1 MADGSNGGSMSEN
14 DLGSDLT
21 FLTRVVT
28 PAEVAAVTAVLTAA
42 LAEHAADRAVRSR
55 RGPSAWE
62 RSQRP
67 LRAPLAPGYGAWRG
81 FTG

>member
-1 MADGSNGGSMSEN
+1 MSGETP
-14 DLGSDLT
+14 DEGDIT
-21 FLTRVVT
+21 FVTRGVT

-42 LAEHAADRAVRSR
+42 LAEKAADRAVGSR
-55 RGPSAWE
+55 RGPSAWQ

-67 LRAPLAPGYGAWRG
+67 LRRPLTPGNGAWRS